1 MLSTLLMASPAIM
14 IMLKPGKSY
23 RLLGFK
29 PNCDRHYRHKLLA
42 MGFIPGT
49 TFHALR
55 VAPMGDPMEIKIKGF
70 LVSLRH
76 SEIKLLKVEEL

>member
-1 MLSTLLMASPAIM
+1 MLSSLLMASPAIM
-14 IMLKPGKSY
+14 TLLKPGKSY

-29 PNCDRHYRHKLLA
+29 PGCDRHYRHKLLA

-55 VAPMGDPMEIKIKGF
+55 VAPMGDPMEIKIKDF

-76 SEIKLLKVEEL
+76 SEIELLRVEEL